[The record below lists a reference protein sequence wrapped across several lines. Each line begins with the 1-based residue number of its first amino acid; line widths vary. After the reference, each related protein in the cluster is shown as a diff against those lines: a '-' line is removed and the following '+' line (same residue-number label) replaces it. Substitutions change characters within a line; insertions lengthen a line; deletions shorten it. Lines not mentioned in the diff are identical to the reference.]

1 MNSKKIVKQLC
12 IGGSQ
17 SFQTNAKKS
26 IFKYRAAV
34 RQIQIE
40 STRLL
45 QKKNKYTSTNIETDS
60 NIYIDC

>member
-45 QKKNKYTSTNIETDS
+45 QKNKYTSTNIETDS
-60 NIYIDC
+60 NIYI